1 MPLRTWRRIAWAYHI
16 LFAVGVTWPVQ
27 ALVNDPEP
35 FVLGL
40 PTQML
45 WAAGWLL
52 GSLVVLWRLDSA
64 RTRETGAGADHRSG
78 IHGSG
83 AQGAGSPAGGGE

>member
-16 LFAVGVTWPVQ
+16 LFAAGVTWPVQ

-40 PTQML
+40 PTQMR

-64 RTRETGAGADHRSG
+64 RTRETGAG
-78 IHGSG
+78 
-83 AQGAGSPAGGGE
+83 GGE